1 MCLCEKRGLMEEER
15 EREREREGLMLS
27 ALTERV
33 SIEDDTSTLVNL

>member
-15 EREREREGLMLS
+15 EREREGLMLS

-33 SIEDDTSTLVNL
+33 RIEDDTSTLVNL

>member
-15 EREREREGLMLS
+15 EREGLMLS

-33 SIEDDTSTLVNL
+33 RIEDDTSTLVNL